1 MATIDWPTVPLK
13 DGVLIPILGFGTG
26 TAWYK
31 DDPND
36 PFNPELVQVLKTGL
50 AKGFLH
56 LDAADSYGTER
67 EVGVAIKESGIP
79 RDKLFVTTKVL
90 EGWRDVP
97 KALKE
102 SLERLQ
108 LDYVDLYLLH
118 NPYVIPTTEDIQSAW
133 RGLETV
139 KASGLTRAIG
149 VSNFQRH
156 HLEAVLET
164 CTEPPV
170 LNQLEYHP
178 YLQRSD
184 NYVSWMQ
191 EKGIQVSSFKTLA
204 PVTVAPGGPLDVV
217 LSSIATKHATTP
229 EAVILS
235 WAIGNN
241 VVPITTTSRGERM
254 DQYLSAV
261 ALKLS
266 PQEQED
272 ITKVGLERHFRWWG
286 KAFFKPDDR
295 S

>member
-13 DGVLIPILGFGTG
+13 DGVLVPILGFGTG

-36 PFNPELVQVLKTGL
+36 PFNPELVLVLKAAL
-50 AKGFLH
+50 AKGLIH

-90 EGWRDVP
+90 EGWRDAP

-108 LDYVDLYLLH
+108 LDYVDLNCL
-118 NPYVIPTTEDIQSAW
+118 
-133 RGLETV
+133 RGHRLT
-139 KASGLTRAIG
+139 KAAGLTRAIG

-156 HLEAVLET
+156 HLEAILKT
-164 CTEPPV
+164 CTEPPA

-184 NYVSWMQ
+184 NYVPWMQ
-191 EKGIQVSSFKTLA
+191 QKGIQVSSFKTLA
-204 PVTVAPGGPLDVV
+204 PVTVAPGGPLDAV
-217 LSSIATKHATTP
+217 LSSIAVKHATTP
-229 EAVILS
+229 DAVLLS
-235 WAIGNN
+235 WAIGKT
-241 VVPITTTSRGERM
+241 VVPITTTSKGERM
-254 DQYLSAV
+254 DEYLSAV